1 MPINGFKTKDA
12 EQAFTTYER
21 IDSQIIPNGTTIK
34 LLTEMAGFNYVEFVM
49 RLNEDDQFVVDDGRM
64 VFASVH
70 DLDGNLLVR
79 NRRMVF
85 VKDSEPEKRVK
96 TLKKGDAI
104 HVLGIPRINLALIS
118 WRSKNFKKRPGA
130 LTWNLPYEIIIAG
143 VYDDTPV
150 IE

>member
-1 MPINGFKTKDA
+1 
-12 EQAFTTYER
+12 
-21 IDSQIIPNGTTIK
+21 
-34 LLTEMAGFNYVEFVM
+34 
-49 RLNEDDQFVVDDGRM
+49 M

-96 TLKKGDAI
+96 SLKKGDAL
-104 HVLGIPRINLALIS
+104 HVLGVPRINLALLS
-118 WRSKNFKKRPGA
+118 WRINNFKKNPGV
-130 LTWNLPYEIIIAG
+130 LNWNLPYEIIVVG
-143 VYDDTPV
+143 VYPDTPE